1 MEAVARLSRGAITVA
16 RRRGIGY
23 FKYLLAGVVWP
34 KATYWLAWGP
44 TAPAFLQRAFAA
56 LGRST
61 ASSSMSADELRHL
74 GLLAEGGTPIP
85 ASAVAA
91 PEIEALMERAHA
103 LGITGVAQSFR
114 DLVRDPAGAVRF
126 GQLAG
131 ARRYRPQSLY
141 FCAARDADRRAFNRE
156 FGTTLL
162 TEASARDGLRTVKA
176 KVPEGYRDYAPIDFG
191 SGLTVGAIASTDSG
205 TGRWDFFNRDIVAPI
220 VAGKRVLDL
229 GSNNGSMPLMML
241 RAGARAI
248 VGIEYTPEIADFA
261 RLNARILSWRDMRA
275 YDIQILTGDMR
286 QFLTGNLG
294 SFDVVTA
301 FCSLYYLPE
310 EEMARV
316 VARAASMRAALVL
329 QANDAITNLPA
340 STEDLER
347 LMLANGYKT
356 VRVFRAPQFSRP
368 LLVGSAG

>member
-1 MEAVARLSRGAITVA
+1 
-16 RRRGIGY
+16 
-23 FKYLLAGVVWP
+23 
-34 KATYWLAWGP
+34 
-44 TAPAFLQRAFAA
+44 
-56 LGRST
+56 
-61 ASSSMSADELRHL
+61 MSAHELRHF

-85 ASAVAA
+85 ASAVGA
-91 PEIEALMERAHA
+91 PEIEVLMERAHA

-114 DLVRDPAGAVRF
+114 DLVRDPAGALRF

-156 FGTTLL
+156 FGAALL

-229 GSNNGSMPLMML
+229 GSNNGSMPLMMV

>member
-1 MEAVARLSRGAITVA
+1 MTVA

-34 KATYWLAWGP
+34 KATDRLAWGP
-44 TAPAFLQRAFAA
+44 TAPAFLRRAFAA
-56 LGRST
+56 LGRSM
-61 ASSSMSADELRHL
+61 ASSVSADELRHL
-74 GLLAEGGTPIP
+74 GLLVQGGTPIR

-91 PEIEALMERAHA
+91 SEVEALMERAHA
-103 LGITGVAQSFR
+103 VGVTGVAQSFR
-114 DLVRDPAGAVRF
+114 DLLRDPVGAVRF

-131 ARRYRPQSLY
+131 ARRYRPQSLH
-141 FCAARDADRRAFNRE
+141 FCAARDADRQAFNRE

-162 TEASARDGLRTVKA
+162 TEASAREALRTVKA
-176 KVPEGYRDYAPIDFG
+176 KVPAGYRDYAPIDFG
-191 SGLTVGAIASTDSG
+191 CGLTVGAIASTDSG
-205 TGRWDFFNRDIVAPI
+205 TGRWEFFNRDIVAPI

-241 RAGARAI
+241 RAGARAL
-248 VGIEYTPEIADFA
+248 VGIEFTAMIADFA

-286 QFLTGNLG
+286 QFLTADMG

-316 VARAASMRAALVL
+316 VTRAASTGATLVL
-329 QANDAITNLPA
+329 QANDAITNLPS

-356 VRVFRAPQFSRP
+356 VEVFRPPQFSRP